1 MKNAFT
7 TEYAEDTE
15 ERRVKNSMYSA
26 YSVVQN
32 FLLSRLVQPR
42 TNPAPDSTAPP
53 LLTPD
58 EIAQLIEQAR
68 ALTQRRKQQHEVH
81 QRHPGD
87 SRSVHMGRGL
97 DFEESRPYQ
106 PGDDIRDMDWR
117 TTARI
122 GKPYLKV
129 YREEH
134 HPMLH
139 VVLDRSASMRFGTRV
154 QLKAT
159 QAARVATMLAIAS
172 SQDCACIGGTLVAE
186 QTVPLMCQPGHAGV
200 LALSEAA
207 AAPCPPLTN
216 EGDAATRWSALLP
229 RLIAEIPR
237 GSRIVFIS
245 DLRWLR
251 EAHSA
256 ALSLLAHQQ
265 EVSIIEILDPAE
277 LALPN
282 VGLAR
287 FRDAASGDARWIDT
301 ASSAVRSTFQQETQK
316 LQQEK
321 SLWLSRAG
329 IAHLSVRTDE
339 DALDR
344 MAEFMP
350 HG

>member
-1 MKNAFT
+1 MLNW
-7 TEYAEDTE
+7 
-15 ERRVKNSMYSA
+15 
-26 YSVVQN
+26 
-32 FLLSRLVQPR
+32 LSRPR
-42 TNPAPDSTAPP
+42 TAHTPDSTDAP

-68 ALTQRRKQQHEVH
+68 ALTRQRKQQHEVH

-139 VVLDRSASMRFGTRV
+139 IVVDRTAPMRFGTRV
-154 QLKAT
+154 RLKAT
-159 QAARVATMLAIAS
+159 QAARIAALLAIAS
-172 SQDCACIGGTLVAE
+172 SRDCACIGGTMVEEAAA
-186 QTVPLMCQPGHAGV
+186 PLLCQPGDAGA
-200 LALSEAA
+200 LALAEAA
-207 AAPCPPLTN
+207 AAPCPPLV
-216 EGDAATRWSALLP
+216 EAGDMAAPWQALLP

-237 GSRIVFIS
+237 GSRLIFVT
-245 DLRWLR
+245 DLQWLR
-251 EAHSA
+251 EEHASA
-256 ALSLLAHQQ
+256 LNLLASRQ
-265 EVSIIEILDPAE
+265 EVAVCEIVDPAE
-277 LALPN
+277 IDLPN

-287 FRDAASGDARWIDT
+287 FSDTTSGAVRWIDT
-301 ASSAVRSTFQQETQK
+301 AARGVRAAFQREAQAQRQARA
-316 LQQEK
+316 L
-321 SLWLSRAG
+321 LLRRAG
-329 IAHLSVRTDE
+329 IAHIAIRSDE
-339 DALDR
+339 DALAR
-344 MAEFMP
+344 IAEWSL

>member
-1 MKNAFT
+1 MSTWLSRFKPRRAEHGIDINAP
-7 TEYAEDTE
+7 
-15 ERRVKNSMYSA
+15 
-26 YSVVQN
+26 
-32 FLLSRLVQPR
+32 LLS
-42 TNPAPDSTAPP
+42 S
-53 LLTPD
+53 D
-58 EIAQLIEQAR
+58 EIALLVEQAR
-68 ALTQRRKQQHEVH
+68 ALVQRRKQQHDVH

-139 VVLDRSASMRFGTRV
+139 VVLDRTASMRFGTRV

-159 QAARVATMLAIAS
+159 QAARAATLLAVTA

-186 QTVPLMCQPGHAGV
+186 QAVPLVCQPGNAGA
-200 LALSEAA
+200 LALARAA
-207 AAPCPPLTN
+207 AAPCPPLPDA
-216 EGDAATRWSALLP
+216 GDAAAPWGGLLP

-251 EAHSA
+251 EAHA
-256 ALSLLAHQQ
+256 PALSLLASQQ
-265 EVSIIEILDPAE
+265 EVAVAEIVDPVEIE
-277 LALPN
+277 LPN
-282 VGLAR
+282 VGLAH
-287 FRDAASGDARWIDT
+287 FRDANTQATRWIDT
-301 ASSAVRSTFQQETQK
+301 ASRAVRAAFQHEAAALRQAQ
-316 LQQEK
+316 
-321 SLWLSRAG
+321 SRWLRRAG
-329 IAHLSVRTDE
+329 IAHISIRTDE
-339 DALDR
+339 SAADR
-344 MAEFMP
+344 IAEFSF

>member
-1 MKNAFT
+1 MLNW
-7 TEYAEDTE
+7 
-15 ERRVKNSMYSA
+15 
-26 YSVVQN
+26 
-32 FLLSRLVQPR
+32 LPHPR
-42 TNPAPDSTAPP
+42 TAPAPDSTTAP

-68 ALTQRRKQQHEVH
+68 ALSEQRRQRHDVH

-139 VVLDRSASMRFGTRV
+139 VVLDRGATMRFGTRV

-159 QAARVATMLAIAS
+159 QAARAATLLSIAGG
-172 SQDCACIGGTLVAE
+172 QDCACIGGTLVAE
-186 QTVPLMCQPGHAGV
+186 QAVPLICQPGNAGA
-200 LALSEAA
+200 LALAQAA
-207 AAPCPPLTN
+207 AAPCPPLQE
-216 EGDAATRWSALLP
+216 EGDAGARWSALLP

-237 GSRIVFIS
+237 GSRIVFVS
-245 DLRWLR
+245 DLHWLR
-251 EAHSA
+251 ERHAA
-256 ALSLLAHQQ
+256 ALRLLASQQ
-265 EVSIIEILDPAE
+265 EVSVIEIADPAE
-277 LALPN
+277 VALPN

-287 FRDAASGDARWIDT
+287 FRDAGSGETRWIDT
-301 ASSAVRSTFQQETQK
+301 ASRAVRAAFQREAET
-316 LQQEK
+316 LQREK
-321 SLWLSRAG
+321 SLWLRRAG
-329 IAHLSVRTDE
+329 IAHLRVRTDE
-339 DALDR
+339 PALER
-344 MAEFMP
+344 IAEFVP

>member
-1 MKNAFT
+1 MLNWLP
-7 TEYAEDTE
+7 
-15 ERRVKNSMYSA
+15 R
-26 YSVVQN
+26 
-32 FLLSRLVQPR
+32 PR
-42 TNPAPDSTAPP
+42 TEPAPDSTGAP

-68 ALTQRRKQQHEVH
+68 ALTEQRRQRHDVH

-87 SRSVHMGRGL
+87 SRSVHLGRGL

-139 VVLDRSASMRFGTRV
+139 VVLDRGATMRFGTRV
-154 QLKAT
+154 QLKAA
-159 QAARVATMLAIAS
+159 QAARVATALAIAG

-186 QTVPLMCQPGHAGV
+186 QAVPLLCQPGNAGA
-200 LALSEAA
+200 LALAESA
-207 AAPCPPLTN
+207 AAPCPPLRD
-216 EGDAATRWSALLP
+216 EGDSGARWRALLP
-229 RLIAEIPR
+229 RLIVEIPR

-245 DLRWLR
+245 DLQWLR
-251 EAHSA
+251 EEHAL
-256 ALSLLAHQQ
+256 ALSLLASQQ
-265 EVSIIEILDPAE
+265 AVSVIEIVDPAE
-277 LALPN
+277 VALPD

-287 FRDAASGDARWIDT
+287 FRDAGSGEARWIDT
-301 ASSAVRSTFQQETQK
+301 ASRAVRAAFQREAQRLK
-316 LQQEK
+316 REK
-321 SLWLSRAG
+321 SLWLRRAG

-339 DALDR
+339 AALAR
-344 MAEFMP
+344 IAEFVL